1 MCGCEDYIIAHCKRV
16 YGMQILYKNRKVYV
30 KTSDNIYQID
40 FTFANNNVFRFIDDK
55 DSLVLTETYLPRAFF
70 KLASRIVYK
79 EIDKEPTQEDWERFV
94 NDAYRYENYLEDRY
108 NE

>member
-1 MCGCEDYIIAHCKRV
+1 MWSCEDYIIAHCKRI

-30 KTSDNIYQID
+30 KTSDNVYQID

-55 DSLVLTETYLPRAFF
+55 NSLVLTETCLPRALF
-70 KLASRIVYK
+70 KLASRTVYK

-94 NDAYRYENYLEDRY
+94 NDAYRYEIYLEDR
-108 NE
+108 